1 MSFKLCCCL
10 RSLLLFEVGELC
22 GFDMKAFNSAH
33 SHCDCIC
40 LCMCVF
46 KTVKFSLPCFCVS
59 VFVCIYIYV
68 NLKTIKESAENSAAV
83 ALSVG
88 FPQLFDGWLDLFLL
102 PSNPHLNTATS
113 NAKDLNLLWDCI
125 LLMLNSHCLW

>member
-1 MSFKLCCCL
+1 MY
-10 RSLLLFEVGELC
+10 
-22 GFDMKAFNSAH
+22 
-33 SHCDCIC
+33 
-40 LCMCVF
+40 
-46 KTVKFSLPCFCVS
+46 
-59 VFVCIYIYV
+59 IYIYV

-88 FPQLFDGWLDLFLL
+88 FPQLFDGWLDLFL
-102 PSNPHLNTATS
+102 NTATS